1 MTDETTDERM
11 GAASRALCERGY
23 ALLRILDR
31 ADESTGS
38 TAALNPGAVA
48 ESVVTVLDGAFTRH
62 LAVDH
67 PIEHTREILLGDAQ
81 QHAFADGV
89 APEVV
94 SE

>member
-1 MTDETTDERM
+1 MTDETSDERM
-11 GAASRALCERGY
+11 GAACRALCERGY
-23 ALLRILDR
+23 ALLRIQDR
-31 ADESTGS
+31 ADESRS
-38 TAALNPGAVA
+38 TAAFDPGAVL
-48 ESVVTVLDGAFTRH
+48 ESVVTVVDGALPQY

-67 PIEHTREILLGDAQ
+67 PIGHTRELLLGDAQ